1 MPVTIHLYDVIKRPI
16 LTEKSTR
23 MAAEMHQFAF
33 EVDSRANKIQIR
45 EAVETIF
52 NVDVLQV
59 TTMIL
64 PLKRSRRGRKYY
76 QRSPEWKK
84 AIVTLREGQTIPL
97 FNV

>member
-1 MPVTIHLYDVIKRPI
+1 MPVTVHLYDVIKRPI

-33 EVDSRANKIQIR
+33 EVDPRANKIQIR

-52 NVDVLQV
+52 NVDVTQV

-64 PLKRSRRGRKYY
+64 PLKRSRRDGSITSARPNGK
-76 QRSPEWKK
+76 RPS
-84 AIVTLREGQTIPL
+84 
-97 FNV
+97 